1 MKRKEYRKGVRVRTR
16 ERERVSVKRRGL
28 LLGMEK
34 E

>member
-1 MKRKEYRKGVRVRTR
+1 MKRKENRKGVRVRTR
-16 ERERVSVKRRGL
+16 ERVSVKGRGL